1 MNESQIREAVE
12 RALAAC
18 PGTLYGAS
26 AKVARNANGNDA
38 FNELAR
44 LAEQDLDAASHTEGS
59 GHGPAR

>member
-26 AKVARNANGNDA
+26 AKAPRNANGDEA
-38 FNELAR
+38 FNELKR
-44 LAEQDLDAASHTEGS
+44 LAEQDLDSASCTEGS